1 MQVSLHIS
9 VLYRH
14 AIESV
19 DGRESTEDEP
29 VIIKEHIFVNSDD
42 VTQDYDSLHKVQEL
56 IDKYLKDEIKVPVVK
71 VHKFTNG
78 CAAQYCCLA
87 CCLAYFGYQINRNY
101 FETSTLRENKTLL
114 GQI

>member
-78 CAAQYCCLA
+78 
-87 CCLAYFGYQINRNY
+87 
-101 FETSTLRENKTLL
+101 
-114 GQI
+114 